1 MRISTDLVDQSEQD
15 EQLPNTANIRQG
27 DSHSM
32 PLSVAIANN
41 YDHKERD
48 EKTPQAKQGVSSRY
62 AQAAAIIVD

>member
-1 MRISTDLVDQSEQD
+1 
-15 EQLPNTANIRQG
+15 
-27 DSHSM
+27 M

-62 AQAAAIIVD
+62 AQAAAIMVDQNDEKTPQARHGRSKLQPLSAAFVD